1 MPVSQGRHAV
11 AVYSADHGSDRRPVA
26 CAVNDP
32 FSRERIPVARV
43 LLISRGAAADPA
55 EPSENKRSAAATCC
69 PADNVRVKAAT
80 AFAVLR
86 ECEQTTDTCR
96 GIHLPLVSFVF
107 VLGGCGGESGA
118 PLRPA
123 SARGH
128 GEGVVASPQ
137 PLRSHRSHRVPNR
150 SRSGSRSSR
159 KPSKDA
165 RDSLGRRTC
174 RRSGLCRR
182 RIARLPRLRIDC
194 RTTPRRTMSSRRPST
209 ETSPTAGSR

>member
-1 MPVSQGRHAV
+1 MRASSGT
-11 AVYSADHGSDRRPVA
+11 STLS
-26 CAVNDP
+26 N
-32 FSRERIPVARV
+32 
-43 LLISRGAAADPA
+43 
-55 EPSENKRSAAATCC
+55 PSESTSVSAAATCC

-80 AFAVLR
+80 ALAAALR
-86 ECEQTTDTCR
+86 ECQQTTDTCH

-128 GEGVVASPQ
+128 GEGVVAPPQ

-150 SRSGSRSSR
+150 SRPGSRSSR
-159 KPSKDA
+159 KPSRDA

-174 RRSGLCRR
+174 RRSGLCPR

-209 ETSPTAGSR
+209 ETSPTAASR